1 MIPCKKYHILSK
13 TDLVN
18 SKLAISCL
26 SPVLTDL
33 VRVKVSY
40 FSFLLLQHAYLT
52 LSANRILFTAVQP
65 QDQQTKVGH
74 HKRTHFT
81 VLQRRE
87 LEKIFSESQYLTPQK
102 RESIS
107 QQMGITEEVIQ
118 VD

>member
-1 MIPCKKYHILSK
+1 M
-13 TDLVN
+13 
-18 SKLAISCL
+18 
-26 SPVLTDL
+26 
-33 VRVKVSY
+33 
-40 FSFLLLQHAYLT
+40 
-52 LSANRILFTAVQP
+52 QP